1 MELIARTGKTSE
13 SHAFKAMVTL
23 EMGEAHLDA
32 LALVARPEEALCPHQ
47 PARRVAGFLMNVARN
62 LSRDMLGQH
71 FILSI
76 QTSQSA
82 FEAR

>member
-62 LSRDMLGQH
+62 LSRRHVRTALH
-71 FILSI
+71 FEH
-76 QTSQSA
+76 TDVTVC
-82 FEAR
+82 F